1 MIHQAVETARSRG
14 KGESLMTKAIRMHR
28 TGGPEV
34 RQIEDIK
41 VGDPG
46 PGQVKI
52 QHRAIGLN
60 FIEVYFRTGLY
71 PAELSFTPGNE
82 GAGDVI
88 AVGKG
93 VTTFKE
99 GDRVGYAA
107 QPGSYAEERL
117 INAQYLVKL
126 PKAISY
132 ETGAAMMLKGLTAQ
146 YLLRRTYR
154 MKAGDTI
161 LVHAAA
167 GGVGNLL
174 CQWGKA
180 LGATVIGTVGSE
192 AKAKVAKKAGA
203 KHVILYNTENFVE
216 RVAQI
221 TKGKK
226 CDVVYDGVGKATFPG
241 SLDCLR
247 PLGMF
252 ASYGSASGPIEAFN
266 INLLSAK
273 GSLFVT
279 RPTLFSYI
287 AKREDL
293 DAMARDLF
301 RAVSSGAVNIPISA
315 RYKLEDVAEAHRA
328 LEARETTGAAILL
341 P

>member
-1 MIHQAVETARSRG
+1 
-14 KGESLMTKAIRMHR
+14 MTKAIRMHR

-34 RQIEDIK
+34 LELEDVTIS
-41 VGDPG
+41 DPG

-52 QHRAIGLN
+52 RHRAIGLN

-71 PAELSFTPGNE
+71 PAELPFTPGNE
-82 GAGDVI
+82 GAGDVV

-93 VTTFKE
+93 VKDFKA
-99 GDRVGYAA
+99 GDRVAYAA
-107 QPGSYAEERL
+107 MPGSYAEERL
-117 INAQYLVKL
+117 INAQFLVKL

-146 YLLRRTYR
+146 YLIRRTFR
-154 MKAGDTI
+154 VKEGHTM

-192 AKAKVAKKAGA
+192 EKGKVAKKAGA
-203 KHVILYNTENFVE
+203 KHIIYYNKENFAE
-216 RVAQI
+216 RVAEI

-226 CDVVYDGVGKATFPG
+226 CDVVYDGVGKTTFPA

-252 ASYGSASGPIEAFN
+252 ASYGSASGPIDSFN

-273 GSLFVT
+273 GSLFAT

-301 RAVSSGAVNIPISA
+301 KVVASGDVKIPVTN
-315 RYKLEDVAEAHRA
+315 RYRLEDVGEAHRA
-328 LEARETTGAAILL
+328 LEARETTGAAVLL

>member
-1 MIHQAVETARSRG
+1 MS
-14 KGESLMTKAIRMHR
+14 KAIVMRA

-34 RQIEDIK
+34 LGIEDVTIP
-41 VGDPG
+41 DPG

-52 QHRAIGLN
+52 RHRAIGLN
-60 FIEVYFRTGLY
+60 FIEVYFRKGMY
-71 PAELSFTPGNE
+71 PAELPFTPGNE

-93 VTTFKE
+93 VKGFKA

-107 QPGSYAEERL
+107 MPGSYSQERL
-117 INAQYLVKL
+117 ISPQYLVKL

-146 YLLRRTYR
+146 YLLRRTFR
-154 MKAGDTI
+154 VKEGHTM

-167 GGVGNLL
+167 GGVGLLL

-192 AKAKVAKKAGA
+192 DKGKLARKAGA
-203 KHVILYNTENFVE
+203 KHIINYRTENFAE
-216 RVAQI
+216 RVTEI

-226 CDVVYDGVGKATFPG
+226 CDVVYDGVGKSTFPG
-241 SLDCLR
+241 SLECLR

-266 INLLSAK
+266 INLLTAK
-273 GSLFVT
+273 GSLFAT

-287 AKREDL
+287 ARREDL

-301 RAVSSGAVNIPISA
+301 KVVASGAVKIPIHA
-315 RYKLEDVAEAHRA
+315 RYRLDDVAEAHRA